1 MLLGESME
9 LEMLRFAICF
19 VGCTAAT
26 YYDLFNRRNVP
37 TWLSYSLV
45 ALGIIFTL
53 ATLNTSDIIFAFA
66 VALAIFAFGYLLYRA
81 GQIGGAD
88 VLMFIS
94 IALLLPNAPKP
105 LLTDVEP
112 QLSFPF
118 VVSIFVLS
126 GMLGVFGIFV
136 KYVPVTLYEII
147 RGEKIEINRTHA
159 LLSIAMMILYLVF
172 LYFLNSIV
180 EMPQV
185 QLAVFAAVV
194 ICATSVFSLK
204 EHIAEKHMIRMVS
217 VEDIDEEDVLAIEKM
232 DQKLVSKYK
241 LDKLLTASEIEK
253 LKKMGKRKKFPVY
266 KEMPVFMPYVLIA
279 LLLSA
284 LFGDPL
290 VYLYPLA
297 IMQ

>member
-1 MLLGESME
+1 
-9 LEMLRFAICF
+9 MLRFATCF

-26 YYDLFNRRNVP
+26 YYDLFNKRNVP
-37 TWLSYSLV
+37 TWLTYSLV
-45 ALGIIFTL
+45 ALGVVFTL
-53 ATLNTSDIIFAFA
+53 ATLNTSGIIFAFA
-66 VALAIFAFGYLLYRA
+66 VALAIFAFGYLLYRT

-88 VLMFIS
+88 VLMFVS

-105 LLTDVEP
+105 LLANVEP

-126 GMLGVFGIFV
+126 GMLGVFGIFL
-136 KYVPVTLYEII
+136 KYVPATLYEII

-159 LLSIAMMILYLVF
+159 LLSTAMMVLYLVL

-185 QLAVFAAVV
+185 QLAVFTAVV

-290 VYLYPLA
+290 VYLYPLG